1 MIQPTFTDGRT
12 DDKGKKRETTYTA
25 IIPELLLISGFSD
38 IHSKPVEDVQP
49 WKHDRHLKKILG
61 R

>member
-1 MIQPTFTDGRT
+1 MDEQMTREE
-12 DDKGKKRETTYTA
+12 KRETTYTA

>member
-1 MIQPTFTDGRT
+1 MDEQMTR
-12 DDKGKKRETTYTA
+12 GKKRETTYTA

-38 IHSKPVEDVQP
+38 IHSKPVEDVQL
-49 WKHDRHLKKILG
+49 WKHDMHFQKILG